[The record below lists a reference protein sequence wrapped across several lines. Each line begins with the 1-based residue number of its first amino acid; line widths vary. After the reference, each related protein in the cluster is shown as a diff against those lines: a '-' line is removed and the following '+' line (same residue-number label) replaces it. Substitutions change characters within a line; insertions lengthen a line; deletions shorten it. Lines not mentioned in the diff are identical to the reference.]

1 MWKIF
6 RRKACC
12 LIVSMHKRHFSDH
25 LDRLNIVLPT
35 LILFTSIFTIPL
47 SRSHAPHQSTN
58 RSNVSKPQKILHK
71 YIFEKT
77 QNVVVEHDKTVKTKI
92 HKNSFWVLF
101 FIFSLE
107 YLNDTYNL
115 FQNYKILSYNS
126 SIHRMGLSIYED
138 NAITIWA
145 LTICIFYE
153 Y

>member
-1 MWKIF
+1 
-6 RRKACC
+6 
-12 LIVSMHKRHFSDH
+12 MHKRHFSDH

-92 HKNSFWVLF
+92 HKNSSSPLF

-115 FQNYKILSYNS
+115 FKHSKILCYNS
-126 SIHRMGLSIYED
+126 SILNVGPSYSI
-138 NAITIWA
+138 
-145 LTICIFYE
+145 
-153 Y
+153 

>member
-1 MWKIF
+1 
-6 RRKACC
+6 
-12 LIVSMHKRHFSDH
+12 MHKRHFSDH

-92 HKNSFWVLF
+92 HKNSSSPLF

-115 FQNYKILSYNS
+115 FKHSKILCYNS
-126 SIHRMGLSIYED
+126 SILTSTVYSILIIVSLSTYKD
-138 NAITIWA
+138 FAITMWA

-153 Y
+153 

>member
-1 MWKIF
+1 MRLVAKRMHRFEPTASSVASAKARQLQEEGNNIISLSQGLIRYSFKIF
-6 RRKACC
+6 MRKIQIQTGCC
-12 LIVSMHKRHFSDH
+12 LIVSLHKRHFSDH

-92 HKNSFWVLF
+92 HKNSF
-101 FIFSLE
+101 
-107 YLNDTYNL
+107 
-115 FQNYKILSYNS
+115 
-126 SIHRMGLSIYED
+126 
-138 NAITIWA
+138 
-145 LTICIFYE
+145 
-153 Y
+153 